1 MKIWEYIAL
10 MSKGRIQK
18 NKDLVKKFLVENNK
32 TSCDVENELLGI
44 DLVNSDIYID
54 CVNFKSCNDCLDK
67 YLEMEIKNEV

>member
-1 MKIWEYIAL
+1 MKNWEYIAL
-10 MSKGRIQK
+10 MSRGRIQK

-32 TSCDVENELLGI
+32 TSCNVENELLGI

-54 CVNFKSCNDCLDK
+54 CVNFKSCNECLNK